1 LVQVAAALQSK
12 ALALHDGFV
21 KLDGSGVDYPGLA
34 KSATTAAFVDT
45 ASRLAGMGMSLSSFI
60 PKAPPRF
67 DFDLPFSLFLS
78 FVNARTNAHCSCSS
92 ACARSLTG
100 ALIAV
105 PSSELAAL
113 GLDFWIN
120 LYNALVMHASVV
132 LGHPTDKETRAAF
145 FSGTSGGKYRLGGF
159 DFSLDD
165 IEHGVLRGSPQG
177 DSRSFQDGDPRQFLA
192 VAKVTAWGGVAGVD
206 GGGGLYFLEPF
217 LEV

>member
-1 LVQVAAALQSK
+1 MQSK

-45 ASRLAGMGMSLSSFI
+45 ASRLAGMGKSLCLVLFRKPCLVMTLI
-60 PKAPPRF
+60 LP
-67 DFDLPFSLFLS
+67 FDLFSS
-78 FVNARTNAHCSCSS
+78 FVNAHTNAHCSCSL
-92 ACARSLTG
+92 ACARSLMG

-132 LGHPTDKETRAAF
+132 LGHPTDKETRAAC